1 VKVGAMN
8 ITLLAK
14 YLAKSMYKEKF
25 GMMYVESTDPRVL
38 IAASLMEDKPFDPVF
53 QVNDRGVRL
62 TQATMDQDL
71 VRLKFDPI
79 H

>member
-1 VKVGAMN
+1 
-8 ITLLAK
+8 
-14 YLAKSMYKEKF
+14 
-25 GMMYVESTDPRVL
+25 
-38 IAASLMEDKPFDPVF
+38 MEDKPFDPVF
-53 QVNDRGVRL
+53 EVNDRGVRL